1 MRLSAKNDDLNNI
14 VKDLHNKLNVK
25 EENLGFTKNQVD
37 DANRNIAMLQVIVF
51 INITNYIIRIK

>member
-37 DANRNIAMLQVIVF
+37 DANRNIAMLQVIIF